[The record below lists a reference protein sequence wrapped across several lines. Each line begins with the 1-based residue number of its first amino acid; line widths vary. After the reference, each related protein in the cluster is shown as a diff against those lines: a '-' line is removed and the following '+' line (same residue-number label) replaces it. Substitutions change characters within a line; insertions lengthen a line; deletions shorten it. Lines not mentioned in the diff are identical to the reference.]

1 MKSVNKVPIWFM
13 RQAGRYLPEYMAIR
27 ERERDFLSL
36 CLNPKLAAEIAL
48 QPIRR
53 FDFDFIILFC
63 DILVIPFALGQRVS
77 FLKNHGPIL
86 DPISSKEDL
95 QYNNYKESIKKI
107 SNVFDT
113 IQLLNQKKGKRKL
126 IGFCGGPFTILNYM
140 IEGGTSKEHKKI
152 LTFVQEEREKAKDL
166 IKIIQ
171 EISIEYL
178 KRQIKHGADYIQ
190 VFESWA
196 GLLDGRLYN
205 EFIIKPNKEIS
216 KKIREF
222 STETQIIHFPRRS
235 GKKYIKFVKEV
246 ECDVISIDETCP
258 DTIMR
263 EAEKKSIAIQGN
275 MNPIDLLGDEE
286 ELTKKT
292 IQILDKFK
300 HNKHIFNL
308 SHGILPETPIKNV
321 EQVIKLV
328 RNHEFT

>member
-27 ERERDFLSL
+27 KKEKDFLKL
-36 CLNPKLAAEIAL
+36 CLNPKIAAEIAL
-48 QPIRR
+48 QPIHR

-63 DILVIPFALGQRVS
+63 DILVIPFALGQQVS

-86 DPISSKEDL
+86 DPISSKNDL
-95 QYNNYKESIKKI
+95 HYKNYTKSINKI
-107 SNVFDT
+107 SNVFET
-113 IQLLNQKKGKRKL
+113 IQILNQKKGKKNL

-140 IEGGTSKEHKKI
+140 IEGGTSKEHKKV
-152 LTFVQEEREKAKDL
+152 LNFVQHEREKARDL
-166 IKIIQ
+166 ITIIQ

-178 KRQIKHGADYIQ
+178 KRQIKNGADYIQ

-196 GLLDGRLYN
+196 GLLDDKLYD
-205 EFIIKPNKEIS
+205 EFIIEPNKEIS

-222 STETQIIHFPRRS
+222 SSETRIIHFPRRS
-235 GKKYIKFVKEV
+235 AKKYIKFIKEV

-258 DTIMR
+258 DTIIK
-263 EAEKKSIAIQGN
+263 EAEKRDIAIQGN
-275 MNPIDLLGDEE
+275 MNPTDLLGDEN
-286 ELTKKT
+286 ELSKKT
-292 IQILDKFK
+292 IQILEKFR

-321 EQVIKLV
+321 ERVIKLV
-328 RNHEFT
+328 KNHEFT